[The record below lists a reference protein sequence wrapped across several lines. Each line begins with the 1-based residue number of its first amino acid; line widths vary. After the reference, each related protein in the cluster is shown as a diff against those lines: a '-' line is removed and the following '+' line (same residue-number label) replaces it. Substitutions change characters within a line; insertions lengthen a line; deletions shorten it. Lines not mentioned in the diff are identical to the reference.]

1 MFRNEAAK
9 ERPYP
14 KRLMQSLRKLH
25 RQGLVTVGACLMLMA
40 VAGYAWIRESG
51 MDFSAPTTLLYLGI
65 MAIGAAW
72 QLGALLRLQ
81 RRALVLL
88 RHDVK
93 SLVRLAK
100 DARRGSLR
108 VDYPVALAELAEA
121 FEAMHKS
128 GRRLVRE
135 NEALKDIGLIDHLSQ
150 LGNRRHFET
159 RLKEIHEAMP
169 THGPS
174 SVLIIDVDKFKQ
186 VNDQHG
192 HDAGDALIVAF
203 ANALRANV
211 RQTDVLARLGGD
223 EFCIIYPYTPLDKA
237 RALVER
243 LRKQLPRDVELTRG
257 IRHTLRWT
265 GGLSA
270 MHAGDAASEDV
281 LWRAD
286 QALLK
291 AKEAGRNLTLGF
303 DPVRGPEE
311 VRRVM
316 SC

>member
-1 MFRNEAAK
+1 M
-9 ERPYP
+9 
-14 KRLMQSLRKLH
+14 
-25 RQGLVTVGACLMLMA
+25 VVCACLVLMTVSGYLWVRDA
-40 VAGYAWIRESG
+40 GIDMTAPAPIFYLGVITVAGV
-51 MDFSAPTTLLYLGI
+51 LLVSVLF
-65 MAIGAAW
+65 
-72 QLGALLRLQ
+72 RVQ
-81 RRALVLL
+81 RRAEALV

-108 VDYPVALAELAEA
+108 VDYPVALADLAEA
-121 FEAMHKS
+121 FEAVHKS

-135 NEALKDIGLIDHLSQ
+135 KEALKDMGLIDHLSQ
-150 LGNRRHFET
+150 LGNRRHFEA
-159 RLKEIHEAMP
+159 RQKEIHEAMP
-169 THGPS
+169 THGAS

-186 VNDQHG
+186 VNDQYG

-270 MHAGDAASEDV
+270 MHDSDASPEDV

-291 AKEAGRNLTLGF
+291 AKEAGRNLTLSF

>member
-1 MFRNEAAK
+1 MH
-9 ERPYP
+9 
-14 KRLMQSLRKLH
+14 SLRRLH
-25 RQGLVTVGACLMLMA
+25 YQELGVVGACLALMA
-40 VAGYAWIRESG
+40 ASGYVVMREPG
-51 MDFSAPTTLLYLGI
+51 GDASAPVPLFSLGLI
-65 MAIGAAW
+65 VVSAVF
-72 QLGALLRLQ
+72 LVSALFRLQ
-81 RRALVLL
+81 RQAAVLV

-108 VDYPVALAELAEA
+108 VDYPVALAEFTEA

-159 RLKEIHEAMP
+159 RLKEVHEALP
-169 THGPS
+169 THGAS

-203 ANALRANV
+203 ANALRVNV
-211 RQTDVLARLGGD
+211 RHTDVLARLGGD
-223 EFCIIYPYTPLDKA
+223 EFCIIYPYTSLDKA

-243 LRKQLPRDVELTRG
+243 LRKHFPRDVELVRG
-257 IRHTLRWT
+257 IRHVLRWT
-265 GGLSA
+265 GGVSA
-270 MHAGDAASEDV
+270 MHDTDASAEDV

-286 QALLK
+286 QAMLK
-291 AKEAGRNLTLGF
+291 AKEAGRNLTLSF
-303 DPVRGPEE
+303 DPVHGPEE

-316 SC
+316 TC

>member
-1 MFRNEAAK
+1 MAAAGYQLVL
-9 ERPYP
+9 ESGIDTSAPA
-14 KRLMQSLRKLH
+14 SLFWL
-25 RQGLVTVGACLMLMA
+25 GLMA
-40 VAGYAWIRESG
+40 A
-51 MDFSAPTTLLYLGI
+51 
-65 MAIGAAW
+65 GAALL
-72 QLGALLRLQ
+72 LGALLRLQ
-81 RRALVLL
+81 RKAAALV

-93 SLVRLAK
+93 SLIRLAK
-100 DARRGSLR
+100 DARHGSLR
-108 VDYPVALAELAEA
+108 VDYPVMLAEFTEA
-121 FEAMHKS
+121 FEAAHKS

-135 NEALKDIGLIDHLSQ
+135 KEALKDMGLVDHLSQ

-159 RLKEIHEAMP
+159 RLKEVHEAVP
-169 THGPS
+169 THGAS
-174 SVLIIDVDKFKQ
+174 SVLIIDMDKFKQ

-203 ANALRANV
+203 AEALRRHV
-211 RQTDVLARLGGD
+211 RQSDVLARLGGD

-243 LRKQLPRDVELTRG
+243 LRKQLPREVELTRG
-257 IRHTLRWT
+257 IRHPLRWT

-270 MHAGDAASEDV
+270 MHDTDTMPEDV

-291 AKEAGRNLTLGF
+291 AKEAGRNLTLTF
-303 DPVRGPEE
+303 DPIDGPEE

>member
-1 MFRNEAAK
+1 MH
-9 ERPYP
+9 
-14 KRLMQSLRKLH
+14 SLRKFH
-25 RQGLVTVGACLMLMA
+25 RQEFWLTVACLGLMA
-40 VAGYAWIRESG
+40 ACGYRLVLESG
-51 MDFSAPTTLLYLGI
+51 IETFAAASLFWLGI
-65 MAIGAAW
+65 IAVSAVLL
-72 QLGALLRLQ
+72 LGALLSLQ
-81 RRALVLL
+81 RRAAALV

-93 SLVRLAK
+93 SLIRLAK
-100 DARRGSLR
+100 DARQGSLR
-108 VDYPVALAELAEA
+108 VDYPVALAEFTVA
-121 FEAMHKS
+121 FEAAHKS

-135 NEALKDIGLIDHLSQ
+135 KEALKDMGLIDHLSQ

-159 RLKEIHEAMP
+159 RLKEVHEAAP
-169 THGPS
+169 THGVS

-203 ANALRANV
+203 AKALRRNV

-237 RALVER
+237 RVLVER

-270 MHAGDAASEDV
+270 MHDTDATAEDV
-281 LWRAD
+281 LWRGD

-291 AKEAGRNLTLGF
+291 AKEAGRNLTLTF
-303 DPVRGPEE
+303 DPVDGPEE
-311 VRRVM
+311 VQRIV